1 MVEVGGPS
9 KKIKVSLDQLGLM
22 NKTEGKPNVAFDLLL
37 KMAKG
42 RKVSSEQKHLLS
54 RLRGT
59 LEAKFNLPGD
69 PFQLEEQ
76 RGYVP
81 NFKIIDDRN
90 DADERAKS
98 DAIHVSHDDNID
110 YEGEV
115 KDLESSDY
123 SDELVNQDDLDKD
136 YDDENDP
143 AGKYLRE
150 YDR

>member
-1 MVEVGGPS
+1 
-9 KKIKVSLDQLGLM
+9 
-22 NKTEGKPNVAFDLLL
+22 VAFDLLL

-42 RKVSSEQKHLLS
+42 RKVSSEQKHQAS

-59 LEAKFNLPGD
+59 LKGKFSLPGD
-69 PFQLEEQ
+69 PILFEEQ

-81 NFKIIDDRN
+81 NFKIIDDR
-90 DADERAKS
+90 DAADKRAENE
-98 DAIHVSHDDNID
+98 AVLTPYDDNID
-110 YEGEV
+110 YVGEV